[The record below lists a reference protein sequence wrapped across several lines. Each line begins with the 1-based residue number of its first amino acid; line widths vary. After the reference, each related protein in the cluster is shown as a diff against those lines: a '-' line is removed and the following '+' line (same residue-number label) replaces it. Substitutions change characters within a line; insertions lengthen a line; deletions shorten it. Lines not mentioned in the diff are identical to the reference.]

1 MGKISSVERGK
12 ISIGIYLSISSVAE
26 KLMMNYII
34 LIIGFVL
41 LIKGADL
48 FVDGAAAIAKKMGI
62 PAMVVG
68 LTIVSLGTSAPEL
81 AISTISS
88 IQGNN
93 GIAIGNVLGS
103 NIFNTLVVLGAT
115 CIIAPLVI
123 KKSSV
128 IKDFSVNLIITII
141 LFIITFDSL
150 FFSKE
155 NIISRGNGI
164 LLLIL
169 CISYMAYIVV
179 TSRKNSETLIDEE
192 AGKIKIFPKIIIS
205 IVGVT
210 GIVFGGQMVVN
221 AAKDIA
227 LSLGMSEK
235 LVGLTIV
242 AIGTSLPEL
251 VTSVVAVLKKEND
264 IALGNVLGS
273 NTFNILLILGVS
285 SSINPI
291 VVSQSLAVDFL
302 FLIGVTLLII
312 GIIYFNRRD
321 KEKILTKKEGF
332 ILLGLYIM
340 YTAYI
345 IIRN

>member
-1 MGKISSVERGK
+1 
-12 ISIGIYLSISSVAE
+12 
-26 KLMMNYII
+26 MNYIL
-34 LIIGFVL
+34 LIVGFVL
-41 LIKGADL
+41 LIKGADF

-103 NIFNTLVVLGAT
+103 NIFNTLVVLGVSS
-115 CIIAPLVI
+115 ILAPLII
-123 KKSSV
+123 KKAPV
-128 IKDFSVNLIITII
+128 VKDFAVNLIITLI
-141 LFIITFDSL
+141 LFVMAFDGL
-150 FFSKE
+150 LGAGE
-155 NIISRGNGI
+155 DIISRGDGI
-164 LLLIL
+164 ILLIL
-169 CISYMAYIVV
+169 CISYMAYIVISARNNPEV
-179 TSRKNSETLIDEE
+179 CVDEE
-192 AGKIKIFPKIIIS
+192 AANIKVLPKVIIS
-205 IVGVT
+205 IVGVA
-210 GIVFGGQMVVN
+210 GIVFGGQIVVDS
-221 AAKDIA
+221 AKEIA

-285 SSINPI
+285 SGINPI
-291 VVSQSLAVDFL
+291 AVSPSLAMDFI
-302 FLIGVTLLII
+302 FLIGITLLMI
-312 GIIYFNRRD
+312 GIIFFNR
-321 KEKILTKKEGF
+321 KSQEKVLSKKEG
-332 ILLGLYIM
+332 ILFVALYIA
-340 YTAYI
+340 YTVYI
-345 IIRN
+345 IMRN

>member
-1 MGKISSVERGK
+1 
-12 ISIGIYLSISSVAE
+12 
-26 KLMMNYII
+26 MNYIL
-34 LIIGFVL
+34 LIVGFVL
-41 LIKGADL
+41 LIKGADF

-103 NIFNTLVVLGAT
+103 NIFNTLVVLGVSS
-115 CIIAPLVI
+115 ILAPLII
-123 KKSSV
+123 KKAPV
-128 IKDFSVNLIITII
+128 VKDFAVNLIITLI
-141 LFIITFDSL
+141 LFVMAFDGL
-150 FFSKE
+150 LGAGE
-155 NIISRGNGI
+155 DIISRGDGI
-164 LLLIL
+164 ILLIL
-169 CISYMAYIVV
+169 CISYMTYIVISARNNPEV
-179 TSRKNSETLIDEE
+179 CVDEE
-192 AGKIKIFPKIIIS
+192 AANIKVLPKVIIS
-205 IVGVT
+205 IVGVA
-210 GIVFGGQMVVN
+210 GIVFGGQLVVDS
-221 AAKDIA
+221 AKEIA

-285 SSINPI
+285 SGINPI
-291 VVSQSLAVDFL
+291 VVSPSLAMDFI
-302 FLIGVTLLII
+302 FLIGITLLMI
-312 GIIYFNRRD
+312 GIIFFNR
-321 KEKILTKKEGF
+321 KSQEKVLSKKEG
-332 ILLGLYIM
+332 ILFVALYIA
-340 YTAYI
+340 YTVYI
-345 IIRN
+345 IMRN

>member
-1 MGKISSVERGK
+1 
-12 ISIGIYLSISSVAE
+12 
-26 KLMMNYII
+26 MNYIL
-34 LIIGFVL
+34 LIVGFVL
-41 LIKGADL
+41 LIKGADF

-103 NIFNTLVVLGAT
+103 NIFNTLVVLGVSS
-115 CIIAPLVI
+115 ILAPLII
-123 KKSSV
+123 KKAPV
-128 IKDFSVNLIITII
+128 VKDFAVNLIITLI
-141 LFIITFDSL
+141 LFVMAFDGL
-150 FFSKE
+150 LGAGE
-155 NIISRGNGI
+155 DIISRGDGI
-164 LLLIL
+164 ILLIL
-169 CISYMAYIVV
+169 CISYMTYIVISARNNPEV
-179 TSRKNSETLIDEE
+179 CVDEE
-192 AGKIKIFPKIIIS
+192 AANIKVLSKVIIS
-205 IVGVT
+205 IVGVA
-210 GIVFGGQMVVN
+210 GIVFGGQLVVDS
-221 AAKDIA
+221 AKEIA

-285 SSINPI
+285 SGINPI
-291 VVSQSLAVDFL
+291 VVSPSLAMDFI
-302 FLIGVTLLII
+302 FLIGITLLMI
-312 GIIYFNRRD
+312 GIIFFNR
-321 KEKILTKKEGF
+321 KSQEEVLSKKEG
-332 ILLGLYIM
+332 ILFVALYIA
-340 YTAYI
+340 YTVYI
-345 IIRN
+345 IMRN